1 MAKRRK
7 RKSSRCLNPQYSAAV
22 FDIVNDFIDKLN
34 DTVSTGEW
42 AVKKIKVKTGN
53 VPVAAMILKI
63 TETMEDVGER
73 IVEELTQ

>member
-34 DTVSTGEW
+34 DTVRTGEW

-73 IVEELTQ
+73 IVEELVR